1 MISGR
6 AARRLVL
13 LAALAVFAVFVTA
26 GLLRNSLRGE
36 EVDAIAWRR
45 CEEWYATARTSRES
59 LLVDPRIAAP
69 DIQRPLR
76 YAKRCKRLLLMHD
89 SALAR
94 RPN

>member
-1 MISGR
+1 MGSTLST
-6 AARRLVL
+6 RRLLIVVGL
-13 LAALAVFAVFVTA
+13 VAFGIFVAA
-26 GLLRNSLRGE
+26 GLRRNSRSGD

-45 CEEWYATARTSRES
+45 CAEWYGAARTQRES

-76 YAKRCKRLLLMHD
+76 YAKRCRNLLQSHD

-94 RPN
+94 RP